1 MRFSEI
7 FTFVAC
13 LATTAM
19 AGADDKTPKAS
30 PSVYVCE
37 HVGFGGLCRH
47 LGAPLDSCQNVPADL
62 NHKLSAVRPNLAAG
76 VCRFYDDFNCQG
88 NSFISTYPG
97 VSDIVSIHPAF
108 NDKIISFKCT
118 GI

>member
-1 MRFSEI
+1 MQFSKI
-7 FTFVAC
+7 FTLVAC

-47 LGAPLDSCQNVPADL
+47 LGAPLDSCQNVSADL
-62 NHKLSAVRPNLAAG
+62 NHKVSAVRPNLAAG
-76 VCRFYDDFNCQG
+76 VCRFYEAIALSQLIPESATLSRFN
-88 NSFISTYPG
+88 
-97 VSDIVSIHPAF
+97 PAF
-108 NDKIISFKCT
+108 NDKIISLKCT